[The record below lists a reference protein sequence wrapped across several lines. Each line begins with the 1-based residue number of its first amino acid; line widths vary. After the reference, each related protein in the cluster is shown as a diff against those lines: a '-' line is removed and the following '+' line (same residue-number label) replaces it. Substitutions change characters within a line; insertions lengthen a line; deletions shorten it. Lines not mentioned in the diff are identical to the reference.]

1 MLDLHR
7 LALLREFAER
17 GSIAAT
23 AVATGYSASAVSQHL
38 SALEREAGTTL
49 LDRTARS
56 ATLTEAGVL
65 LAEHAVTVLA
75 AVEAAESD
83 VAALTG
89 EVTGR
94 VVVSV
99 FPTAATAF
107 APVLAGLRTTYPRL
121 EIALRQH
128 GPREALPRLRNR
140 EADLAVVDDWGT
152 RKPPLDPDLHRVP
165 LLRDPLYLAGD
176 RASHTWLCAPPDQPS
191 RVATDRV
198 LAREGIE
205 PVLRWEFEG
214 LATIAELVANGTGAA
229 VLPGLALLT
238 ADPPRIRVRG
248 ARRIDALV
256 RTASRTRPA
265 VAVTLEALRHRAKE
279 LSTPGKTPTP

>member
-7 LALLREFAER
+7 LALLREFADR
-17 GSIAAT
+17 GSIAAVAT
-23 AVATGYSASAVSQHL
+23 ATGYSASAVSQHL
-38 SALEREAGTTL
+38 SVLEREAGATL

-56 ATLTEAGVL
+56 ATLTEAGAV
-65 LAEHAVTVLA
+65 LAEHAATVLA

-83 VAALTG
+83 VASLTG
-89 EVTGR
+89 EVAGR

-107 APVLAGLRTTYPRL
+107 APVFAGLRDAHPKL

-140 EADLAVVDDWGT
+140 EVDVAVVDDWGA
-152 RKPPLDPDLHRVP
+152 RKPAAEPGLHRVP

-176 RASHTWLCAPPDQPS
+176 RSNDTWLCAPPDQPS
-191 RVATDRV
+191 RAATDRV

-214 LATIAELVANGTGAA
+214 LGTIAHLVARDAGAA
-229 VLPGLALLT
+229 VLPGLALLSEQVPVT
-238 ADPPRIRVRG
+238 RVRG
-248 ARRIDALV
+248 HRRVDALV
-256 RTASRTRPA
+256 RTAGQARPA
-265 VAVTLEALRHRAKE
+265 VAVTVAAARARARE
-279 LSTPGKTPTP
+279 LQAPG